1 MTEDTFRVRIDKTN
15 AHSIGFVSSPSVGVL
30 NARGTGCV
38 LLPKVLQTIAP
49 MENYRLTSG
58 LKRFAVNRLIEALT
72 FGARI
77 LHKFGVESNLVL
89 PTEKK

>member
-30 NARGTGCV
+30 NARGAGCV

-49 MENYRLTSG
+49 MENYRLTG
-58 LKRFAVNRLIEALT
+58 FKRFVVNRLIEALT

-77 LHKFGVESNLVL
+77 LHKFGVESSLVL
-89 PTEKK
+89 PTENK